1 MSIAEIRQLPQK
13 EKFLIM
19 EALWSDLISPE
30 ENFEAPSWHALE
42 LQKTEQELKQGLI
55 QSMDWDLAKKNLL
68 KRFE

>member
-1 MSIAEIRQLPQK
+1 
-13 EKFLIM
+13 M

-30 ENFEAPSWHALE
+30 ENFETPSWHALE

-55 QSMDWDLAKKNLL
+55 QSMDWDLAKNTLL